1 MLTHRRIQAPRP
13 SIEAITTALIAAS
26 DEDARRLNEQELG
39 DTLMLLITAGHET
52 TAHLLDQAITALLT
66 HPQVCG
72 DVLAGDMRLATA
84 ADKQKLVAQHRR
96 QRAPGIA
103 GVSQVA
109 AADRPP
115 GRMDRPSPSTIQA
128 MTLTAAG
135 MTANMIE
142 AARAPICL
150 MPIE

>member
-39 DTLMLLITAGHET
+39 DTLMLLITAVHET

-84 ADKQKLVAQHRR
+84 VDKQKLVAQHRR

-115 GRMDRPSPSTIQA
+115 GQDGQTFAEHDPGHDAHRGGNDGEYDRGR
-128 MTLTAAG
+128 AG
-135 MTANMIE
+135 SYMFDAD
-142 AARAPICL
+142 
-150 MPIE
+150 